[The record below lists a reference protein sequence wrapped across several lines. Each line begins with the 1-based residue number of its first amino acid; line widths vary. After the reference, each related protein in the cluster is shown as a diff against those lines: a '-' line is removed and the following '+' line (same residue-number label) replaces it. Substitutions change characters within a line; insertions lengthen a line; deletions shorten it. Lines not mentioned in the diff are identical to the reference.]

1 MPFLTKCGQILDI
14 ITGGFTLP
22 TEDEIK
28 LQGISTILSGSNV
41 TDKRT
46 LNCILKDA
54 QNVQQAFNA
63 IPEGRTVEIDSYGHG
78 MLTLEKKGGIVQI
91 KEMN

>member
-1 MPFLTKCGQILDI
+1 MSFLTKCGQVLDI
-14 ITGGFTLP
+14 VTGGFKLP

-28 LQGISTILSGSNV
+28 LQGVSTILHGATL
-41 TDKRT
+41 TDKQT
-46 LNCILKDA
+46 LNSILKDA
-54 QNVQQAFNA
+54 QKVQQVFDT

-78 MLTLEKKGGIVQI
+78 MLTLEKKGGIIQI